1 MIPDGMID
9 LEFGFKPRTDN
20 SSLARRGLPGIPSR
34 QLLSDLEVLERP
46 FSADGP
52 RRFCRT
58 SLCWVHDLPEPDQ
71 NRDRPKPWMLENDGP
86 GVGWVRPASDVGPW
100 WVVRDAR
107 AGHELWRYRAP
118 CFEAA
123 LDEKRRLVSASG
135 GRSGWARVY
144 PLEV

>member
-46 FSADGP
+46 FSADG
-52 RRFCRT
+52 RREFHLESGTWIHR
-58 SLCWVHDLPEPDQ
+58 LPEPDQ
-71 NRDRPKPWMLENDGP
+71 NRDLPKPWMIGP
-86 GVGWVRPASDVGPW
+86 SVEDRVPREDCGPW